1 MKQFVWE
8 VIEAVQKAK
17 KKDDKIRI
25 LKENESWALKDILRG
40 TMDNKVKWNLP
51 AGPVPFTRNDGHN
64 APSNLIRENVK
75 FKYFV
80 EGGEGEK
87 MLKPKRENIFIGLL
101 EGVHPL
107 DADLVVG
114 MINKQKIKGITKALT
129 NEAFPNLIKE

>member
-25 LKENESWALKDILRG
+25 LKENETWALKDILRG
-40 TMDNKVKWNLP
+40 TMDSKVQWNLP
-51 AGPVPFTRNDGHN
+51 EGPVPFTRNDGHN
-64 APSNLIRENVK
+64 APSNLLKENIK

-80 EGGEGEK
+80 AGGEGEK
-87 MLKPKRENIFIGLL
+87 MLKPKRENIFIGML
-101 EGVHPL
+101 EGIHPL

-114 MINKQKIKGITKALT
+114 MINKQKIKGITKALA

>member
-1 MKQFVWE
+1 MKQYIWE

-40 TMDNKVKWNLP
+40 TMDSKVQWNLP
-51 AGPVPFTRNDGHN
+51 EGPVPFIRNDGHN
-64 APSNLIRENVK
+64 APANLIKENVK

-80 EGGEGEK
+80 KGGEGEK
-87 MLKPKRENIFIGLL
+87 MMKPKRENIFIGLL
-101 EGVHPL
+101 EGIHPL

-129 NEAFPNLIKE
+129 NEAFPDLIKE